1 VGDTVFI
8 ETVTLANSYPA
19 GAYVYVSA
27 ESQQAGIIVG
37 ENAVRIYAEGQ
48 SLGRLATA
56 IDGTVTSIEAH
67 LYTKLVR
74 GMDFLII
81 NQQTGRTY
89 SFNVD
94 QDTAGPG
101 VVTFDVQEQI
111 ATARVGDYL
120 VGDNSFQ
127 QSQITVTQGQ
137 IVLKV
142 NANNKVAQIK
152 LGADDLGSEIDI
164 SAEQVKINGII
175 FTEGTDPI
183 YTPGDIATSNYS
195 AGVAGWKI
203 DGDGSAEFNNVVVRG
218 SVEGGATDKR
228 YSLTPSGGIELGVSG
243 SYSST
248 LRAGALVLDTSASV
262 DPATPQVTLKGDEL
276 SVLYGN
282 VKMRWF
288 ASDANNG
295 TLVLSLSNVP
305 KVTLNGATGA
315 GTFAG
320 VVTANDTTDST
331 SKDTGS
337 IITEGG
343 IGIEKN
349 AYIGGSLNAPKVTIT
364 PISDTDSPYAVLSTD
379 THIAVDNGLSAVTIN
394 LPTGTDGR
402 KVTIYDRGGTALLGT
417 ITINRA
423 STNTIN
429 GLTSTTLTTNY
440 QSVTLLFY
448 GGNWTII

>member
-1 VGDTVFI
+1 
-8 ETVTLANSYPA
+8 
-19 GAYVYVSA
+19 
-27 ESQQAGIIVG
+27 
-37 ENAVRIYAEGQ
+37 
-48 SLGRLATA
+48 
-56 IDGTVTSIEAH
+56 
-67 LYTKLVR
+67 
-74 GMDFLII
+74 MDFLII

-175 FTEGTDPI
+175 FTEGSDPI
-183 YTPGDIATSNYS
+183 YTPGDIATSNYV
-195 AGVAGWKI
+195 AGSTGWKI

-218 SVEGGATDKR
+218 SLQTSTIDGDLTMDGGSITNTAGNYLIDEDGITFD
-228 YSLTPSGGIELGVSG
+228 GGTYNASG
-243 SYSST
+243 SIIKWNDGGST
-248 LRAGALVLDTSASV
+248 EYGRIAGGDIGGNAVLAIIGNATGFVRISVGTV
-262 DPATPQVTLKGDEL
+262 DPDEEQIKVYATYVQI
-276 SVLYGN
+276 
-282 VKMRWF
+282 
-288 ASDANNG
+288 G
-295 TLVLSLSNVP
+295 TGKQLRVI
-305 KVTLNGATGA
+305 
-315 GTFAG
+315 
-320 VVTANDTTDST
+320 DTTDST
-331 SKDTGS
+331 SKDTGA

-429 GLTSTTLTTNY
+429 GLTSTTLTSNY